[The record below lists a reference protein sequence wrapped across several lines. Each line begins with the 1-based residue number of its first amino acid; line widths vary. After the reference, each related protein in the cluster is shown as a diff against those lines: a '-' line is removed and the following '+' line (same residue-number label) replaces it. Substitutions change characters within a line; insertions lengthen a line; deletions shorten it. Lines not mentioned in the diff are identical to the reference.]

1 MKQSVVLFNPQQAH
15 QAISAQL
22 WPWVKS
28 MTMAGHKLV
37 AEVKV
42 QEDDRTLQQNAFY
55 WGACLRDISEQA
67 SIGGQRYTADA
78 WHELFKR
85 QFLGY
90 RVKKVAVA
98 GAKRKRITRQLRST
112 TLASEMEQAWRK
124 AIKNG
129 GSPDFILAGG
139 KFIDAYRKEIVVTNT
154 AEASRVKTLDAGVG
168 SGVNTGLY
176 FKGVEI
182 IWDPQFEELDAL
194 LTPTVQWEK
203 RCYFIN
209 SKHMK
214 YRDDDMDIVTPVRPH
229 DTLAMYAM
237 VNLRLALSTSRR
249 NAQAV
254 LAIA

>member
-42 QEDDRTLQQNAFY
+42 QEEDRTLQQNAFY

-112 TLASEMEQAWRK
+112 TDLSVRAMTKYLEQVQAFAVTDLGVRFTVPDWQSYE
-124 AIKNG
+124 G
-129 GSPDFILAGG
+129 G
-139 KFIDAYRKEIVVTNT
+139 
-154 AEASRVKTLDAGVG
+154 
-168 SGVNTGLY
+168 
-176 FKGVEI
+176 
-182 IWDPQFEELDAL
+182 
-194 LTPTVQWEK
+194 
-203 RCYFIN
+203 
-209 SKHMK
+209 
-214 YRDDDMDIVTPVRPH
+214 
-229 DTLAMYAM
+229 YA
-237 VNLRLALSTSRR
+237 
-249 NAQAV
+249 
-254 LAIA
+254 